1 MKAINLIY
9 ALTPLVLSAIFTYL
23 TYASIITVWLAFG
36 VWLSM
41 VVGFF
46 IFIDF
51 YKLSRKSAKYE
62 INYVSNIKHYR
73 IASFVTSF
81 NEKPEIVEGTL
92 ISVKLATKDYGDVY
106 LLDDSTDQNISNELR
121 NFCEKNGII
130 YLHRIDRKGFKAGAI
145 NEALKKVG
153 NSYDLVAIFDADQ
166 RPLDNFFEEIL
177 PYFSDPKV
185 ALVQVPQ
192 NYSETYSGIAK
203 GSKYQ
208 QEPFLRVIM
217 RGRSLSSAFSLGSGS
232 VFRIS
237 ALKEVG
243 YMDESSI
250 TEDAATSINLHEK
263 GFKSV
268 YLDSPLIWYGEPPED
283 INAYLTQQSRWAF
296 GYFQL
301 TWKILK
307 SNLSFSQFMDYFS
320 GSLYWVKEGPLTIAE
335 FLAPIFFLLFKL
347 PIIVLNPL
355 IYILAYIPYLLIS
368 IALFV
373 YAIKGKGEYGIK
385 GFYYHQSVEY
395 LEFLSISIAFFS
407 WIIGKKRPFKVTPKG
422 EGKFN
427 VKSVI
432 PHIVFLILLIL
443 AVIEGF
449 ICLFEIKSNIFL
461 YYSIIINIFWAI
473 YQMPF
478 LIGGI
483 ILAKM
488 ISEREEYIKI
498 AKFSST

>member
-1 MKAINLIY
+1 MRILNIIY
-9 ALTPLVLSAIFTYL
+9 AVTPLFLSSIFTYL
-23 TYASIITVWLAFG
+23 TYASIFTLWLAFG

-41 VVGFF
+41 IVGFF

-51 YKLSRKSAKYE
+51 YRLSRKSTNYE
-62 INYVSNIKHYR
+62 INYTTNTKKYK

-81 NEKPEIVEGTL
+81 NENPEIVEGTL

-106 LLDDSTDQNISNELR
+106 LLDDSTDQKIAEELKA
-121 NFCEKNGII
+121 FCEKYGII
-130 YLHRIDRKGFKAGAI
+130 YLHRKDRKGFKAGAI
-145 NEALKKVG
+145 NEALRKVG
-153 NSYDLVAIFDADQ
+153 DNYDLVAIFDADQ
-166 RPLDNFFEEIL
+166 RPTENFFEQVL

-203 GSKYQ
+203 ASKYQ
-208 QEPFLRVIM
+208 QEPFLRIIM
-217 RGRSLSSAFSLGSGS
+217 RGRTFSSAFSLGSGS

-250 TEDAATSINLHEK
+250 TEDAATSIKLHEK
-263 GFKSV
+263 GYTSV
-268 YLDSPLIWYGEPPED
+268 YVDSQLIWYGEPPED

-307 SNLSFSQFMDYFS
+307 SNLNFSQFVDYFS
-320 GSLYWVKEGPLTIAE
+320 GSLYWVKEGPLAIVE
-335 FLAPIFFLLFKL
+335 FLAPVFFLLFKL
-347 PIIVLNPL
+347 PIIILNPL
-355 IYILAYIPYLLIS
+355 IYILAYIPYLLVS
-368 IALFV
+368 IAH
-373 YAIKGKGEYGIK
+373 YIYTIKGKGEYGIK

-395 LEFLSISIAFFS
+395 LEFLSVTLAFFS

-432 PHIVFLILLIL
+432 PHMIIIILLIL
-443 AVIEGF
+443 SIIEGF
-449 ICLFEIKSNIFL
+449 LWLTKASSSSTL

-473 YQMPF
+473 YQIPF

-488 ISEREEYIKI
+488 MSRRENYVEV
-498 AKFSST
+498 ALNRD

>member
-1 MKAINLIY
+1 MRAINLIY
-9 ALTPLVLSAIFTYL
+9 AITPIVLSAIFTYL
-23 TYASIITVWLAFG
+23 TYASIISVWLAFG
-36 VWLSM
+36 IWLSM

-51 YKLSRKSAKYE
+51 YKLSRKSTKYE
-62 INYVSNIKHYR
+62 VNYVSDIKRYR

-81 NEKPEIVEGTL
+81 NENPEIVEGTL

-106 LLDDSTDQNISNELR
+106 LLDDSTDQKISNELR
-121 NFCEKNGII
+121 NFCEKNGVVYI
-130 YLHRIDRKGFKAGAI
+130 HRTERKGFKAGAI

-153 NSYDLVAIFDADQ
+153 DNYDLVAIFDADQ
-166 RPLDNFFEEIL
+166 RPVEDFFEQVL

-203 GSKYQ
+203 ASKYQ

-232 VFRIS
+232 IFRVS
-237 ALKEVG
+237 ALKDVG

-250 TEDAATSINLHEK
+250 TEDAATSIKLHEK
-263 GFKSV
+263 GYKSV
-268 YLDSPLIWYGEPPED
+268 YVDSQLIWYGEPPED
-283 INAYLTQQSRWAF
+283 ISAYLTQQSRWAF

-307 SNLSFSQFMDYFS
+307 SNLSFSQFADYFS
-320 GSLYWVKEGPLTIAE
+320 GSLYWVKEGPLTVAE
-335 FLAPIFFLLFKL
+335 FLAPIFFLLFKI

-373 YAIKGKGEYGIK
+373 FAIKGKGEYGIK
-385 GFYYHQSVEY
+385 GFYYHQSIEY
-395 LEFLSISIAFFS
+395 LEFLSITLTFFS
-407 WIIGKKRPFKVTPKG
+407 WLLAKKRPFKVTPKG
-422 EGKFN
+422 EGKFD
-427 VKSVI
+427 VKNII
-432 PHIVFLILLIL
+432 PHIIILILLIL
-443 AVIEGF
+443 ATIEGF
-449 ICLFEIKSNIFL
+449 IWLDEAKFNLRLF
-461 YYSIIINIFWAI
+461 YSIIINVFWAI

-483 ILAKM
+483 ILGKT
-488 ISEREEYIKI
+488 ISEREEYVENV
-498 AKFSST
+498 TN